1 METPQPNQRHRKGR
15 GMARVLVTDD
25 AGERVLWEEHVRPV
39 HLDDEHSGR
48 QVVER
53 LAWAVAD
60 ADTGEAAFVAYR
72 HRQRAHEV
80 A

>member
-1 METPQPNQRHRKGR
+1 
-15 GMARVLVTDD
+15 MARVMVTDD
-25 AGERVLWEEHVRPV
+25 AGERVLLNEQIQRV

-53 LAWAVAD
+53 IAWAVSD
-60 ADTGEAAFVAYR
+60 AERSQGAFVPYR
-72 HRQRAHEV
+72 QARSREPV

>member
-1 METPQPNQRHRKGR
+1 
-15 GMARVLVTDD
+15 MARVFVTDD
-25 AGERVLWEEHVRPV
+25 AGERVLYEEHVRRL

-53 LAWAVAD
+53 IAWAIAD
-60 ADTGEAAFVAYR
+60 AETAGTTFVPYRKTGR
-72 HRQRAHEV
+72 RRRAG